1 MDAAKNPFTPGAGS
15 QPPELAGR
23 QTILDEAKV
32 CIERLSTGQQA
43 RSQILLGLRG
53 VGKTVLLNQFEDMA
67 AEKGLYSAF
76 IEAPES
82 RKFLDQL
89 VPQIRKLILKFDRL
103 AKVKVQINEA
113 RIALRNFAS
122 VFKVKVG
129 EIELGVDP
137 EPGIADS
144 GDLAVDLTDLL
155 MTTAAAASSAKTGVV
170 LIIDEVQYLT
180 QEELSALIV
189 ALHRVSQKRLPL
201 VLFGAGLPQLAALAG
216 EAKSYAERLF
226 DYPQVGALEKLE
238 AQAALSEPVEELGV
252 KFSSGAL
259 NKIVRQTKGYPFFL
273 QEWGFQA
280 WNLSAGK
287 TISEDVVPQAT
298 KAALARLDRGF
309 FKVRLDRMTP
319 REQDYMR
326 AMAELGAGPHKSGD
340 IAKTLGISVQSAGPI
355 RTSLIEKGM
364 IYSPAHGKTAFTV
377 PMFDAYLKRAIL
389 TLDEQPARKRPRRKR
404 VD

>member
-1 MDAAKNPFTPGAGS
+1 MDPTTNPFTPGAGS

-23 QTILDEAKV
+23 QTIINDAEV
-32 CIERLSTGQQA
+32 CIKRLALGQQA

-53 VGKTVLLNQFEDMA
+53 VGKTVLLNQFEGL
-67 AEKGLYSAF
+67 AEAKGLHTAF
-76 IEAPES
+76 IEAPEN

-89 VPQIRKLILKFDRL
+89 VPQIRKLLLKFDRI
-103 AKVKVQINEA
+103 AKTKTQLNEA

-129 EIELGVDP
+129 EIELGVEP
-137 EPGIADS
+137 EPGLADS
-144 GDLAVDLTDLL
+144 GDLSIDLTDLL
-155 MTTAAAASSAKTGVV
+155 VATAAAAASAKTGIV
-170 LIIDEVQYLT
+170 LLIDEVQYLT

-189 ALHRVSQKRLPL
+189 ALHRVSQKRLPI

-226 DYPQVGALEKLE
+226 DYPKIDALEKAE
-238 AQAALSEPVEELGV
+238 AAAALSEPVEELGV
-252 KFSSGAL
+252 KFTQGAL
-259 NKIVRQTKGYPFFL
+259 AKIIRQTKGYPFFL
-273 QEWGFQA
+273 QEWGYQA
-280 WNLSAGK
+280 WNLAPGRV
-287 TISEDVVPQAT
+287 IDEGVIAPAT

-319 REQDYMR
+319 REQEYMR

-340 IAKTLGISVQSAGPI
+340 IAKELSISVQSAGPI

-377 PMFDAYLKRAIL
+377 PMFNAYLKRAIL
-389 TLDEQPARKRPRRKR
+389 TLEDRPLKKAKKKRP
-404 VD
+404 